1 MILDE
6 QFDADEILRDVDER
20 YVDDDLEE
28 EEDMRELNFGTIH
41 DENANFS
48 DMASDLDTADDLWE
62 YISPNLMLYT
72 FLFENSGWT
81 LCVRPFLFLKN
92 CYSYR

>member
-20 YVDDDLEE
+20 YTEE
-28 EEDMRELNFGTIH
+28 GATEDEAMRELNFGNVH

-48 DMASDLDTADDLWE
+48 DMASDLDTTDDLWE
-62 YISPNLMLYT
+62 
-72 FLFENSGWT
+72 
-81 LCVRPFLFLKN
+81 
-92 CYSYR
+92 

>member
-20 YVDDDLEE
+20 YLDEDFDD
-28 EEDMRELNFGTIH
+28 EDEMRELNFGTIH

-48 DMASDLDTADDLWE
+48 DMASDLDTTDDLWE
-62 YISPNLMLYT
+62 
-72 FLFENSGWT
+72 
-81 LCVRPFLFLKN
+81 
-92 CYSYR
+92 

>member
-20 YVDDDLEE
+20 YVDDSGDEE
-28 EEDMRELNFGTIH
+28 DDMRELNFGTIH

-48 DMASDLDTADDLWE
+48 DMASDLDTTDDLWE
-62 YISPNLMLYT
+62 
-72 FLFENSGWT
+72 
-81 LCVRPFLFLKN
+81 
-92 CYSYR
+92 

>member
-20 YVDDDLEE
+20 YVDEDTDEDD
-28 EEDMRELNFGTIH
+28 DMRELNFGNLH

-48 DMASDLDTADDLWE
+48 DMASDLDNQDDLWE
-62 YISPNLMLYT
+62 
-72 FLFENSGWT
+72 
-81 LCVRPFLFLKN
+81 
-92 CYSYR
+92 

>member
-20 YVDDDLEE
+20 YLDDDLGDEE
-28 EEDMRELNFGTIH
+28 VMRELNFGTIH

-48 DMASDLDTADDLWE
+48 DMASDLDTTDDLWE
-62 YISPNLMLYT
+62 
-72 FLFENSGWT
+72 
-81 LCVRPFLFLKN
+81 
-92 CYSYR
+92 

>member
-20 YVDDDLEE
+20 YQDDDLGDED
-28 EEDMRELNFGTIH
+28 DMRELNFGNIH

-48 DMASDLDTADDLWE
+48 DMASDLDTTDDLWE
-62 YISPNLMLYT
+62 
-72 FLFENSGWT
+72 
-81 LCVRPFLFLKN
+81 
-92 CYSYR
+92 

>member
-20 YVDDDLEE
+20 YLDEDVED

-48 DMASDLDTADDLWE
+48 DMASDLDNTDDLWE
-62 YISPNLMLYT
+62 
-72 FLFENSGWT
+72 
-81 LCVRPFLFLKN
+81 
-92 CYSYR
+92 

>member
-20 YVDDDLEE
+20 YHDDDDQDED
-28 EEDMRELNFGTIH
+28 DMRELNFGTIR

-62 YISPNLMLYT
+62 
-72 FLFENSGWT
+72 
-81 LCVRPFLFLKN
+81 
-92 CYSYR
+92 

>member
-6 QFDADEILRDVDER
+6 EFDADEILRDMDDRYDE
-20 YVDDDLEE
+20 DDDVND
-28 EEDMRELNFGTIH
+28 DMRELNFGTKY

-62 YISPNLMLYT
+62 
-72 FLFENSGWT
+72 
-81 LCVRPFLFLKN
+81 
-92 CYSYR
+92 

>member
-20 YVDDDLEE
+20 FLDDDGDDED
-28 EEDMRELNFGTIH
+28 DMRELNFGTIH

-48 DMASDLDTADDLWE
+48 DMASDLDTTDDLWE
-62 YISPNLMLYT
+62 
-72 FLFENSGWT
+72 
-81 LCVRPFLFLKN
+81 
-92 CYSYR
+92 

>member
-20 YVDDDLEE
+20 YVDEDMEE
-28 EEDMRELNFGTIH
+28 DEDMRELNFGNTH

-48 DMASDLDTADDLWE
+48 DMASDLDTTDDLWE
-62 YISPNLMLYT
+62 
-72 FLFENSGWT
+72 
-81 LCVRPFLFLKN
+81 
-92 CYSYR
+92 

>member
-20 YVDDDLEE
+20 YVEE
-28 EEDMRELNFGTIH
+28 DVDAEEDMRELNFGNLH

-48 DMASDLDTADDLWE
+48 DMASDLDSQDDLWE
-62 YISPNLMLYT
+62 
-72 FLFENSGWT
+72 
-81 LCVRPFLFLKN
+81 
-92 CYSYR
+92 

>member
-20 YVDDDLEE
+20 YVDDGSEMDD
-28 EEDMRELNFGTIH
+28 DMRELNFGNIH

-48 DMASDLDTADDLWE
+48 DMASDLDSADDLWE
-62 YISPNLMLYT
+62 
-72 FLFENSGWT
+72 
-81 LCVRPFLFLKN
+81 
-92 CYSYR
+92 

>member
-20 YVDDDLEE
+20 YVDEDIED
-28 EEDMRELNFGTIH
+28 EEDMRELNFGNTH

-48 DMASDLDTADDLWE
+48 DMASDLDTTDDLWE
-62 YISPNLMLYT
+62 
-72 FLFENSGWT
+72 
-81 LCVRPFLFLKN
+81 
-92 CYSYR
+92 